1 MNFFH
6 SSSFRRLTRRFSRR
20 WSGMGLSPWMLLGAA
35 LILGLTLVGLS
46 VRSNQRER
54 AFMVHNLTDRAEA
67 LIWALEAGTRTGLR
81 LNPGVVLGLRPLL
94 AETARQPGI
103 LYMAVTDTNGAILAQ
118 SGDNPPPP
126 GLPSDSASDAGTPA
140 IVLLPQEIPPLAMV
154 ADRPMWRV
162 RTRDGKEVFEVFRA
176 FAPLSRPQGQRQGQ
190 GHGPHGMGMGM
201 MGGIMGGMLGMT
213 GGPDEPDPR
222 DAFPDGPPPHG
233 LPPHGPH
240 AGRPGPEVSRQVV
253 GVALIGFD
261 ARPFEDSLAQDARTN
276 LLSAALAAALGLAAF
291 VSLFWMHNSRRLRR
305 ILRDQQA
312 MAAEVV
318 ANLPLGLVISDPAGR
333 IAMINDTALGMFGK
347 KRHEV
352 SSAVAPDAAAGPNP
366 ANPQQES
373 AGQGQ
378 TPGATAKGARPSPLG
393 DLRGLEWAALADK
406 LSGGARILEQETT
419 LSVAGAKPLVV
430 SLGGAAM
437 RNEDGVLLGNVFV
450 LRDITEMKRLQAD
463 AQRNDRLA
471 ALGHL
476 AAGVAHEIRNP
487 LSTIKGVALYIARR
501 MPLGGREEEAAQR
514 MIDEVE
520 RLDRVVSELLD
531 FARPGSFETVQA
543 DLGEI
548 LGRALRLAEADIKAK
563 GIAVVQEVEPG
574 FPPVKISPE
583 RLTQALLNL
592 FLNAVQAM
600 DHGGTLRVSAR
611 TLPSDMFSV
620 TVADTGPGIPPEIQ
634 ASIFTP
640 YFTTKPSGTGLGLA
654 IVYQIA
660 EGHGGRVSVGNA
672 AGQGAEFTLTLP
684 LDGVK

>member
-1 MNFFH
+1 
-6 SSSFRRLTRRFSRR
+6 
-20 WSGMGLSPWMLLGAA
+20 MG
-35 LILGLTLVGLS
+35 
-46 VRSNQRER
+46 
-54 AFMVHNLTDRAEA
+54 
-67 LIWALEAGTRTGLR
+67 
-81 LNPGVVLGLRPLL
+81 
-94 AETARQPGI
+94 
-103 LYMAVTDTNGAILAQ
+103 
-118 SGDNPPPP
+118 
-126 GLPSDSASDAGTPA
+126 
-140 IVLLPQEIPPLAMV
+140 
-154 ADRPMWRV
+154 
-162 RTRDGKEVFEVFRA
+162 
-176 FAPLSRPQGQRQGQ
+176 
-190 GHGPHGMGMGM
+190 
-201 MGGIMGGMLGMT
+201 
-213 GGPDEPDPR
+213 
-222 DAFPDGPPPHG
+222 
-233 LPPHGPH
+233 
-240 AGRPGPEVSRQVV
+240 
-253 GVALIGFD
+253 
-261 ARPFEDSLAQDARTN
+261 
-276 LLSAALAAALGLAAF
+276 
-291 VSLFWMHNSRRLRR
+291 
-305 ILRDQQA
+305 
-312 MAAEVV
+312 
-318 ANLPLGLVISDPAGR
+318 
-333 IAMINDTALGMFGK
+333 
-347 KRHEV
+347 
-352 SSAVAPDAAAGPNP
+352 
-366 ANPQQES
+366 S
-373 AGQGQ
+373 AG
-378 TPGATAKGARPSPLG
+378 ASPLG
-393 DLRGLEWAALADK
+393 DLPGLEWASLADK
-406 LSGGARILEQETT
+406 LAGGARILEQETT
-419 LSVAGAKPLVV
+419 LAVAGARPLIV

-514 MIDEVE
+514 MIDEVD

-543 DLGEI
+543 NLGEI

-563 GIAVVQEVEPG
+563 GIVVVQEVEPG

-611 TLPSDMFSV
+611 TLPNGMFSIA
-620 TVADTGPGIPPEIQ
+620 VADTGPGIPPEIQ

-684 LDGVK
+684 VGNEN